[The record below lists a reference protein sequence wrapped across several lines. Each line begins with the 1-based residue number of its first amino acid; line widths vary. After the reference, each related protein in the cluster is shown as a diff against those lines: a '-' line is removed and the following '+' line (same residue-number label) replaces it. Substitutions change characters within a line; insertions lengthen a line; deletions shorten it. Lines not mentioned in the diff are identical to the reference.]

1 VAASSTLASRML
13 PLPLVLVLVLVLLG
27 SCSGDGA
34 VLALTPLVEPAS
46 PVATQPRVAATA
58 APRRFAWAQT
68 VDGGRRLKSD
78 DADTTP
84 RGRQS
89 HTPKS
94 GQKKKPHVLLILA
107 DGPCTLG
114 LP

>member
-1 VAASSTLASRML
+1 ML
-13 PLPLVLVLVLVLLG
+13 PLPLVLVLVLVLVLLG